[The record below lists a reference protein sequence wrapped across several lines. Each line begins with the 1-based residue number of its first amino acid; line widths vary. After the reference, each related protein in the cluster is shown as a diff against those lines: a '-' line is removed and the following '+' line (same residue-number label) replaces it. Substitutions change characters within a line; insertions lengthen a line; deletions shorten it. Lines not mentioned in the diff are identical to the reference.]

1 MKATLFSADF
11 VKDANGGVRLLE
23 LNTDTGVT
31 ETALGKISYT
41 ALNNY
46 ITSNN
51 LTKITV
57 VAKAQHHRL
66 FVENFETNI
75 TNNVTSVTE
84 FIKIYEP
91 LNSSYPTAVT
101 DAADRLILRL
111 AYDEAAVFDST
122 YCKTNFNTYKL
133 FVTDAATNSGSIAEF
148 YHSSS
153 ADGEL
158 DYLTKTVNSANN
170 VPDAGLKADEAT
182 PIKFFKLGDNGSG
195 VSASWDALIANN
207 YADGGLL
214 TKYHYNSGANI
225 NGAVSSIRSLNVIAG
240 TNLDLINLANYSS
253 HASFDLPSDISSEVN
268 TGTQVNE
275 LHIKHYYEYATNM
288 IKHDSDFDGVHEDHQ
303 IVKADNTSAAI
314 KDLVV
319 GDELKSYFISGS
331 PDTDEYD
338 DLYAWNHTGKT
349 FPSGSYL
356 TSSAVVSTDTQ
367 AIDYNGLLEVVV
379 DSDAVY
385 VGTSKSFLL
394 YKSSSNKMAY
404 EAALNID
411 PTDHYFVDIDG
422 NLVDIDQCNVFITN
436 DDTTN
441 VVEIDIEDTDT
452 YMISGSTA
460 FNAIVSHNAPCF
472 VAGTEIS
479 LANGDVKYIENIV
492 VGDIALTYN
501 HETDEVEEKEVEQ
514 VISKKVNKTVKYT
527 LENGT
532 TIQATVDHPLYC
544 STCEDY
550 CSFDPEVTK
559 KAYGLTVG
567 QLEAG
572 MKLKGENGPVKVTL
586 IEEINETAVVYNLN
600 KVAGNHNF
608 YANAILAHN
617 RGCFVA
623 GTTITLEDGTTAPI
637 EKMKIND
644 AVLTYNEA
652 KGETEA
658 GKVGDLK
665 IHEVDTIVR
674 LTLENSIVITTT
686 PEHPFYV
693 IGKGYVKA
701 ADLDFGDECLKADGS
716 NSFISTKEIL
726 EETHKVYNLLDVSGN
741 HNFYANDILV
751 HNKV

>member
-57 VAKAQHHRL
+57 VAKAQHHRT
-66 FVENFETNI
+66 FVDDFETNI
-75 TNNVTSVTE
+75 TNNVSSVTE
-84 FIKIYEP
+84 FNKIYEP
-91 LNSSYPTAVT
+91 LNASYPTAVT
-101 DAADRLILRL
+101 DEADRLILRL

-122 YCKTNFNTYKL
+122 YCKTNFNTYNL
-133 FVTDAATNSGSIAEF
+133 FVSDSAANSGSVAEF
-148 YHSSS
+148 YYSSS
-153 ADGEL
+153 AEGEL

-170 VPDAGLKADEAT
+170 VPDAGIKANETT
-182 PIKFFKLGDNGSG
+182 PIKFYKLGDNGSG
-195 VSASWDALIANN
+195 VSASWDALVGTVS
-207 YADGGLL
+207 DGALL
-214 TKYHYNSGANI
+214 TKYHYNSGENI
-225 NGAVSSIRSLNVIAG
+225 SGSVTSIRSINVLAG
-240 TNLDLINLANYSS
+240 TNLDLINLTNYKT

-268 TGTQVNE
+268 AGTQINE
-275 LHIKHYYEYATNM
+275 LHTKHYYEYATNM
-288 IKHDSDFDGVHEDHQ
+288 IKHDSEFDGVHEDHK
-303 IVKADNTSAAI
+303 IIKADDTAAAI

-319 GDELKSYFISGS
+319 GDQLKSYFISGS
-331 PDTDEYD
+331 PDTDDYD
-338 DLYAWNHTGKT
+338 DLYAWTHTGKT
-349 FPSGSYL
+349 LPSGSYL

-394 YKSSSNKMAY
+394 YESSSNKMNY
-404 EAALNID
+404 EAAVNID
-411 PTDHYFVDIDG
+411 PADHYFVDIDG
-422 NLVDIDQCNVFITN
+422 NLIDIDECNVFITN

-460 FNAIVSHNAPCF
+460 FNSIVSHNAPCF

-492 VGDIALTYN
+492 VGDVALTYN
-501 HETDEVEEKEVEQ
+501 HETNEVEEKEVEQ
-514 VISKKVNKTVKYT
+514 VISKRVTKTVKYT
-527 LENGT
+527 LENDT
-532 TIQATVDHPLYC
+532 TIEATVDHPLYC
-544 STCEDY
+544 QTCDDY
-550 CSFDPEVTK
+550 CSYDPELTK

-567 QLEAG
+567 QIEAG
-572 MKLKGENGPVKVTL
+572 MELKGQAGPIKVTH
-586 IEEINETAVVYNLN
+586 IEEINETSVVYNLN

-608 YANAILAHN
+608 YANAILVHN

-623 GTTITLEDGTTAPI
+623 GSLITLEDGSTAPI
-637 EKMKIND
+637 EEIKIDD

-652 KGETEA
+652 KGENEA

-674 LTLENSIVITTT
+674 LTLENSLIITTT

-701 ADLDFGDECLKADGS
+701 ADLDFGDECLKTDGS
-716 NSFISTKEIL
+716 NSFISTKEII
-726 EETHKVYNLLDVSGN
+726 EETHEVYNLLDVSGN
-741 HNFYANDILV
+741 HNFYVNGILV
-751 HNKV
+751 HNKA

>member
-11 VKDANGGVRLLE
+11 VKDVNGGVRLLE

-31 ETALGKISYT
+31 PTALGKISYT
-41 ALNNY
+41 ALNNH

-57 VAKAQHHRL
+57 IAKAQHHRA
-66 FVENFETNI
+66 FVEDFETNI

-84 FIKIYEP
+84 FNKIYEP
-91 LNSSYPTAVT
+91 LNSSYPTTVT
-101 DAADRLILRL
+101 DEADRLILRL

-133 FVTDAATNSGSIAEF
+133 FVSASATNSGSVAEF

-153 ADGEL
+153 AHGVY
-158 DYLTKTVNSANN
+158 DYLSKTVNSENN
-170 VPDAGLKADEAT
+170 VPDAGIKADEAT

-207 YADGGLL
+207 YADGGLM
-214 TKYHYNSGANI
+214 TKYHYNSGENI
-225 NGAVSSIRSLNVIAG
+225 SGSVTSIRSINVLAG
-240 TNLDLINLANYSS
+240 NDLDLINLANYKA

-268 TGTQVNE
+268 GGTQVNE
-275 LHIKHYYEYATNM
+275 LHTKHYYEYATNM
-288 IKHDSDFDGVHEDHQ
+288 IKHDSEFDGVHEDHK
-303 IVKADNTSAAI
+303 IIKADDTSAAI

-338 DLYAWNHTGKT
+338 DLYAWSHTGKT

-394 YKSSSNKMAY
+394 YKSSSNKMNY

-411 PTDHYFVDIDG
+411 PADHYFVDIDG
-422 NLVDIDQCNVFITN
+422 NLVDIDECNVFITN

-460 FNAIVSHNAPCF
+460 FNSIVSHNAPCF

-492 VGDIALTYN
+492 VGDVALTYN
-501 HETDEVEEKEVEQ
+501 HETDVVEEKEVEQ
-514 VISKKVNKTVKYT
+514 VISKKVDKIVKYT
-527 LENGT
+527 LENGKTLECT
-532 TIQATVDHPLYC
+532 TDHPLYC
-544 STCEDY
+544 TTCSDY
-550 CSFDPEVTK
+550 CSFEPELSK

-567 QLEAG
+567 QIEVG
-572 MKLKGENGPVKVTL
+572 MKLKSQDGSIKIVAVDL
-586 IEEINETAVVYNLN
+586 IQGSTVVYNLN
-600 KVAGNHNF
+600 KVQGNHNF

-623 GTTITLEDGTTAPI
+623 GSLITLEDGSTAPI
-637 EKMKIND
+637 EEIKIDD

-652 KGETEA
+652 KGENEA

-686 PEHPFYV
+686 PEHPFFV

-701 ADLDFGDECLKADGS
+701 ADLDFGDECLKTDGS
-716 NSFISTKEIL
+716 NSFISTKEII
-726 EETHKVYNLLDVSGN
+726 EETHEVYNLLDVSGN
-741 HNFYANDILV
+741 HNFYVNGILV